1 VPASDDA
8 ADKAAKPDL
17 EPSVRGQFGRTR
29 SSFGRLISAH
39 LGLLR
44 AEISEIVG
52 QLKMMATLGG
62 IVLALLLTMANMLYI
77 GGFLFIGEWL
87 FGSIGWGL
95 AHGTLFALG
104 LALVLVLAIVGA
116 SRATAILSFAVA
128 TLLTIGLAL
137 LLGSNLAYTSAA
149 NVAAQLA
156 APVNSASAVAII
168 AGVVI
173 VGVLF
178 ALMLARVGGRSGAVG
193 GLVLGAFLGIILG
206 FLIGGAPWTWPPAMG
221 FAITIGLIAWPIINF
236 VLAWPKLDVGKRF
249 SQLYPKQTIE
259 TVTESREW
267 LENQWRSRLPKLG
280 KK

>member
-17 EPSVRGQFGRTR
+17 EPSVLGQFGRTR

-206 FLIGGAPWTWPPAMG
+206 FLIGAAPWTWPPAMG
-221 FAITIGLIAWPIINF
+221 FAITVGLIAWPIVNF
-236 VLAWPKLDVGKRF
+236 VLAWPKLDVGARF

-259 TVTESREW
+259 TVTETREW
-267 LENQWRSRLPKLG
+267 LENQWRSRSPKLG